1 MRSEMDQ
8 WLPWPATATGHE
20 RKALRTLDVWL
31 EAEQE
36 REATI
41 THSAIAA
48 HVDTS
53 VYDVPVYEAAA
64 RVLIDLV
71 NQGWTLT
78 VARGGV
84 TITQPSNEA
93 DAQLEKDRI
102 RRQEHVARDTQ
113 LNESSV
119 RRFIAAMEATRLW
132 RGQAVSIFSLMT
144 EGLDLAQSVSHF
156 QAGELSAA
164 AVLAPE
170 IQVVETGAVCTE
182 TGMLLTDIWRYFRHT
197 WANPYSTVPGRTM
210 QILVR
215 DTSRPFHPVIG
226 LVALSSPVVQI
237 GVRDQWIGWDTETLL
252 KRMQMEP
259 TVAMAQ
265 WLKTRLLEWRTA
277 IWTKDLLLD
286 ELLPTDELDW
296 AQEQVVATL
305 RLDALSA
312 GARHRD
318 SRSPELARA
327 RESSW
332 EEKAQSA
339 LFRGRR
345 SALLADILQAEIS
358 LREFLWPRAS
368 SVKLA
373 KALDKPDAFKSI
385 RWIIRRAKSE
395 RVGAVIA
402 DLSVCGALP
411 PYSALAAGK
420 LVAMLASGPT
430 VLQSYIKRYGRPSE
444 IASSIAGRP
453 IVKDAR
459 LAYIGTTS
467 LYGSGSSQYN
477 RLFWP
482 SSILGGDPTGKFG
495 YYRIGM
501 SRSYGTSQFSNGT
514 VASLMRLAEVS
525 EGTSRVNSIFGEG
538 VNPRMRKVRSGLDV
552 LGWPG
557 DALLKHGRQR
567 IVYGCPLVSN
577 LSDFAIGIDRE
588 PAYLLDPSLQD
599 DAARLTNWW
608 FERWAANRAS
618 QIPVIQSMES
628 HSLVHPRR
636 HGAIVPTPVDDNS
649 DTLF

>member
-1 MRSEMDQ
+1 MTNETDH
-8 WLPWPATATGHE
+8 WLPWPATATARE
-20 RKALRTLDVWL
+20 RKALRALAAWL
-31 EAEQE
+31 EQEQT
-36 REATI
+36 RQAPI
-41 THSAIAA
+41 AQDAIAA

-53 VYDVPVYEAAA
+53 IYDVPVFESSA

-71 NQGWTLT
+71 NQGWTVT
-78 VARGGV
+78 VAQGGV
-84 TITQPSNEA
+84 TVTQPLIQT
-93 DAQLEKDRI
+93 DAQSEKDRV

-113 LNESSV
+113 LSEPSV
-119 RRFIAAMEATRLW
+119 RKFITAMEATRLW
-132 RGQAVSIFSLMT
+132 RGQAVSIFSLIT
-144 EGLDLAQSVSHF
+144 DGSDLAQSISRF
-156 QAGELSAA
+156 RAGEISPTD
-164 AVLAPE
+164 VLAPQ
-170 IQVVETGAVCTE
+170 IQIVETGAVCAE

-215 DTSRPFHPVIG
+215 DTSRPFHPVVG
-226 LVALSSPVVQI
+226 LAALSSPVVQI
-237 GVRDQWIGWDTETLL
+237 GVRDQWIGWDAESLL
-252 KRMQMEP
+252 ERMQSNP

-265 WLKTRLLEWRTA
+265 WLKTCLSEWRAA
-277 IWTKDLLLD
+277 IWTQDLLLD
-286 ELLPTDELDW
+286 ELLPADEHDW
-296 AQEQVVATL
+296 AHEDVVANL

-312 GARHRD
+312 RAKHRD

-332 EEKAQSA
+332 EEKAQSP

-345 SALLADILQAEIS
+345 SALLADLLQAEIS
-358 LREFLWPRAS
+358 LRQYLWPRVS
-368 SVKLA
+368 SSKLTL
-373 KALDKPDAFKSI
+373 ALKDPAATKSI

-395 RVGAVIA
+395 RVGAIIA

-430 VLQSYIKRYGRPSE
+430 VLNSYIERYSRPSE

-482 SSILGGDPTGKFG
+482 ASVLGGDAAGRAG
-495 YYRIGM
+495 YFRIGM
-501 SRSYGTSQFSNGT
+501 SRSYGTSQFSGVT
-514 VASLMRLAEVS
+514 VASLMRLAEVF

-577 LSDFAIGIDRE
+577 LADFAIGIDRD
-588 PAYLLDPSLQD
+588 PDYLLDPSIQD
-599 DAARLTNWW
+599 DATRLTDWW
-608 FERWAANRAS
+608 FERWAAKRAS
-618 QIPVIQSMES
+618 QASVLES
-628 HSLVHPRR
+628 VASHTLIHPRS
-636 HGAIVPTPVDDNS
+636 HGAIVPTPVHDDP
-649 DTLF
+649 DRLF